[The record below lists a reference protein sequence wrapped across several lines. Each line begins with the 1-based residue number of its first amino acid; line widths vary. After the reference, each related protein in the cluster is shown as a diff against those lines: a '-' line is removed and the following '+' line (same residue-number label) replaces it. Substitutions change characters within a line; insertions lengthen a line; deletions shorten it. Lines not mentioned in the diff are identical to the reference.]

1 MKIAIAGNGYFGLY
15 DCALLAQRKPEIAMV
30 EKDHSDW
37 TPSVALEEGLR
48 QTILCFA
55 EFA

>member
-1 MKIAIAGNGYFGLY
+1 VKIAIAGNGYFGLY